1 MLNYRIRDDT
11 RLFNFQISKVV
22 IQMSKVQLIKEILTL
37 RKDMK
42 ESTLVMFSEPT
53 LKNILTVEVGQV
65 EMQARE
71 MANEMM
77 A

>member
-1 MLNYRIRDDT
+1 MN
-11 RLFNFQISKVV
+11 
-22 IQMSKVQLIKEILTL
+22 KVQLIKEILTL

-42 ESTLVMFSEPT
+42 ESTLVMFSEST
-53 LKNILTVEVGQV
+53 LKNILIVEVGQL

>member
-1 MLNYRIRDDT
+1 
-11 RLFNFQISKVV
+11 
-22 IQMSKVQLIKEILTL
+22 MSKVQLIKEILTL